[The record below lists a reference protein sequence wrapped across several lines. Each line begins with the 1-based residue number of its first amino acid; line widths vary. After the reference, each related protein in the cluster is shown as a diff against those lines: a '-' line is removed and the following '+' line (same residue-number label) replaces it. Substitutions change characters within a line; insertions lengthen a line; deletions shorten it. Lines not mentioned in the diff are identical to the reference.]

1 MSSASG
7 VFVKDKEFGWL
18 PASILSTNGVTA
30 QVSVKI
36 PIKEEDGIGESFT
49 KEERSIQLKDYEDAT
64 LPLQNIDE
72 GGNAIVAPDMCD
84 LHSLHEAA
92 ILYNLKER
100 HASQHPYTRVGD
112 IVIAMN
118 PFQVSAWIL
127 LRWFVYMENGYLIV
141 HLLHIRVHWNCY
153 VYFHFYVIVNLKLIS
168 LFPL

>member
-18 PASILSTNGVTA
+18 PASILSTTDATA

-36 PIKEEDGIGESFT
+36 PKHEDDGTGESFT
-49 KEERSIQLKDYEDAT
+49 KEDRSIKLKDYEDAT

-118 PFQVSAWIL
+118 PFQVSECMIL
-127 LRWFVYMENGYLIV
+127 LMLVGRW
-141 HLLHIRVHWNCY
+141 
-153 VYFHFYVIVNLKLIS
+153 K
-168 LFPL
+168 